1 MDSKGHQHQHN
12 FEDLANFDNDITPPE
27 IKRQIIKEDVD
38 NNGENAGVDIGILDL
53 GHRVTKQRLLREEEH
68 RLRSRLWRIKNNLKH
83 IAHLYLGFSIV
94 LILNDCV
101 GLSSAPF
108 YIT

>member
-1 MDSKGHQHQHN
+1 M
-12 FEDLANFDNDITPPE
+12 TPTE
-27 IKRQIIKEDVD
+27 IKRLIIEEDVE
-38 NNGENAGVDIGILDL
+38 NNGENVVIAIGILDL
-53 GHRVTKQRLLREEEH
+53 GHRVTKQRLLREEEY

-94 LILNDCV
+94 LVLNDCV